1 MTAAVTDRPVQ
12 VVRYEPRGAARDLMS
27 NREPVVLLSGPAGTG
42 KSLAALFKLHLA
54 CLQRPEL
61 RGLIVRQTH
70 VSLTSTTLITFEQE
84 VIAAALTQGIVRWFG
99 GSSRQPAAYRYAN
112 GSSIVVGGL
121 DKPEKFLS
129 SQYDR
134 VVVDEATEITE
145 AALET
150 LITRLRAPTP
160 TYKQIVLC
168 CNPDAPQHWLNQRA
182 IKGALPM
189 LHSRHRDNP
198 AYFNP
203 DGSMTARGADYMS
216 KLDALTG
223 VRRLRYKD
231 GIWAAA
237 EGVIYDTFDPNLHLV
252 PLPTF
257 SASTELCSAGLPWSW
272 MRFWAIDF
280 GFTHPFVLQRWA
292 LDGDGRMW
300 RYAEIYRTQR
310 LVEDHAADVMG
321 QVSREGRAADGMA
334 GKRQWTEPQPQAVVC
349 DHDAEGRATFEE
361 KTGLPTTPAKKAV
374 KEGIEAV
381 KSRLKVAGDGRPR
394 LFLVQGACTSRD
406 QSLIDRALPTCTE
419 DEIGSYVWDGR
430 KGRATDGKEQP
441 VKVGDDG
448 CDTKRYAVAHVDFGR
463 TKWMRW
469 VA

>member
-1 MTAAVTDRPVQ
+1 MTAALTDRPVH
-12 VVRYEPRGAARDLMS
+12 VVRYEPRGAARELMS
-27 NREPVVLLSGPAGTG
+27 NRDPVVLMSGPAGTG
-42 KSLAALFKLHLA
+42 KSLAALFKEHLA
-54 CLQRPEL
+54 CLQMPGL

-84 VIAAALTQGIVRWFG
+84 VIAAALREGVVRWFG
-99 GSSRQPAAYRYAN
+99 GSNRQPPAYRYAN
-112 GSSIVVGGL
+112 GSTITVGGL

-134 VVVDEATEITE
+134 IVVDEATEITE

-182 IKGALPM
+182 SKGALPM

-198 AYFNP
+198 AYFNL
-203 DGSMTARGADYMS
+203 DGSMTARGADYMA

-237 EGVIYDTFDPNLHLV
+237 EGVIYDTFDPAIHV
-252 PLPTF
+252 IDRPTF
-257 SASTELCSAGLPWSW
+257 PTTVSLCSAGLPWAW
-272 MRFWAIDF
+272 PRFWSVDF
-280 GFTHPFVLQRWA
+280 GYTHPFVLQRWA
-292 LDGDGRMW
+292 LDDDSRMYL
-300 RYAEIYRTQR
+300 YAEIYQTQR
-310 LVEDHAADVMG
+310 LVEDHARDVMD
-321 QVSREGRAADGMA
+321 QVSREGRPEDGLA
-334 GKRQWTEPQPQAVVC
+334 GRRQWTEPKPQAVVA

-361 KTGLPTTPAKKAV
+361 KTGFPTTAARKAV
-374 KEGIEAV
+374 KDGIQAV
-381 KSRLKVAGDGRPR
+381 QSRLKVAGDGRPR
-394 LFLVQGACTSRD
+394 LFLIRDACTSRD
-406 QSLIDRALPTCTE
+406 QWLVDRAMPTCTA
-419 DEIGSYVWDGR
+419 DEVGGYVWDG
-430 KGRATDGKEQP
+430 TKEVP
-441 VKVGDDG
+441 LKVGDDG
-448 CDTKRYAVAHVDFGR
+448 CDAKRYAVMHVDQGR

-469 VA
+469 V

>member
-1 MTAAVTDRPVQ
+1 MAPLTAAVTDRPVQ
-12 VVRYEPRGAARDLMS
+12 VVRYEPRGAARELMS
-27 NREPVVLLSGPAGTG
+27 NRDPVVLISGPAGTG

-54 CLQRPEL
+54 CLQRPGL

-84 VIAAALTQGIVRWFG
+84 VIAAALAQGVIRWFG

-112 GSSIVVGGL
+112 GSTITVGGL
-121 DKPEKFLS
+121 DKPAKKSCPRSTTGSWS
-129 SQYDR
+129 SAGHRDHR
-134 VVVDEATEITE
+134 GRPRNADHPVACTD
-145 AALET
+145 
-150 LITRLRAPTP
+150 P

-182 IKGALPM
+182 TKGALPM

-198 AYFNP
+198 AYFKA
-203 DGSMTARGADYMS
+203 DGTTTARGADYMS

-252 PLPTF
+252 SRPTF
-257 SASTELCSAGLPWSW
+257 GPNTDLCSAGLPWTW
-272 MRFWAIDF
+272 MRYWAIDF

-292 LDGDGRMW
+292 LDPDGRMW

-310 LVEDHAADVMG
+310 LVEDHAADVMD
-321 QVSREGRAADGMA
+321 QVSRDGRAEDGLR
-334 GKRQWTEPQPQAVVC
+334 GKRQWTEPQPQAVIC

-361 KTGLPTTPAKKAV
+361 KPAYRPPRRRRPSRKASRPSSP
-374 KEGIEAV
+374 A
-381 KSRLKVAGDGRPR
+381 SRLPATASR
-394 LFLVQGACTSRD
+394 ACS
-406 QSLIDRALPTCTE
+406 
-419 DEIGSYVWDGR
+419 
-430 KGRATDGKEQP
+430 
-441 VKVGDDG
+441 
-448 CDTKRYAVAHVDFGR
+448 
-463 TKWMRW
+463 
-469 VA
+469 